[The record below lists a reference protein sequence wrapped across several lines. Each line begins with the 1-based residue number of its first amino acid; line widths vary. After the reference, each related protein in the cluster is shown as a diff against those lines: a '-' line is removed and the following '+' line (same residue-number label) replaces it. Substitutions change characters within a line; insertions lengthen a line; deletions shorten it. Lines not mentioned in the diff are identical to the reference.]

1 MATIIIIVITALI
14 SVSAFS
20 NRNIYRRLVF
30 NAYDIKHFNN
40 HYRFISYGF
49 LHADWMHLIV
59 NMLVLY
65 MFGSGVESFFS
76 MLWPGKGWFYFILLY
91 MGGIAMSTIPSF
103 GKHKDDYSYNAVG
116 ASGAVSAVLFSFI
129 LFQPLNKVY
138 FFLIPVGIPAVIFGV
153 LYLAYSWYM
162 SKKNIDNIGHDV
174 HFWGAVYGMVFTL
187 AIKPAIG
194 INFLQI
200 IKDAVNL

>member
-1 MATIIIIVITALI
+1 MVTIIIIVITGLI
-14 SVSAFS
+14 SVIAFS
-20 NRNIYRRLVF
+20 NSNLYRRFVF
-30 NAYDIKHFNN
+30 NAYDIRHFNN

-49 LHADWMHLIV
+49 LHADWMHLII

-65 MFGSGVESFFS
+65 MFGSGVESFFN

-91 MGGIAMSTIPSF
+91 LGGMAMSTVPSF
-103 GKHKDDYSYNAVG
+103 GKYKDDYSYNAVG

-174 HFWGAVYGMVFTL
+174 HFWGAVYGLVFTL
-187 AIKPAIG
+187 SIKPAIG
-194 INFLQI
+194 LNFLQI